1 MQRQFNGEGIFFQTN
16 YVGTTVY
23 PHAKAKQNNLHSYL
37 PSYKKLTIN
46 DTAFKEIKWYRNVR
60 IKCENHSPIT
70 FRGDNLC

>member
-46 DTAFKEIKWYRNVR
+46 A
-60 IKCENHSPIT
+60 S
-70 FRGDNLC
+70 